1 MFSNNSAYQGEA
13 LIWADTKA
21 EQSVGFAHAIF
32 ITMDVEKLMPV
43 ELTDHSWQQKWEVF
57 SFLNPKHFAANLWM
71 VIQEEKMEHFAG
83 WKM

>member
-43 ELTDHSWQQKWEVF
+43 ELTDRSWQQK
-57 SFLNPKHFAANLWM
+57 
-71 VIQEEKMEHFAG
+71 
-83 WKM
+83 